1 VRTAEPRRFIFR
13 EDGGIGTIS
22 SVRRLSAL
30 RFDDFGV
37 DPPVFCPLTVRLER
51 AFAAPAPAVAAFFR
65 AGVRL
70 AAALRV
76 RDVAGFAAAAFFA
89 DFAPDLAR
97 SLDAADFFFG
107 RAVAF
112 PAVLDFFR
120 DEAALDLPPPV
131 RFAMMESFRNLDSF
145 AISVVLS
152 DAYRKSDGATEHLL
166 TEIAGRR
173 IPLPKRR
180 HSYGWVADIP
190 DHSCDDKRSAQGM
203 ANVEDEQTPGPVRG
217 AAGTLDRAERGD
229 RGGLKA
235 LPRED
240 DDRTDPEEYAR
251 LLDSY
256 DSSFRNI
263 AEGEVVKGTVLKV
276 TASEVI
282 VDVGY
287 KSEGIIAV
295 DEFVDENGLVTVEA
309 GDIVD
314 VLLERT
320 EDRDGY
326 VVLSREKAEKMKIW
340 DEVEKAYVERKVV
353 IGRVIERIKGGLA
366 VDIGVRAFLPGS
378 QIDVRPVRNLD
389 ALRGQELRMRVIKV
403 NKKRGNIVLSRK
415 ALLEEENA
423 EKKKHTLETLAE
435 GKVLRGVV
443 KNITDYGA
451 FIDLGGIDG
460 LLHITDMSW
469 GRVGHPSEL
478 FKVNDEI
485 DVVVLK
491 YDAATERVSLGH
503 KQLITDPW
511 ANVMDRYPVGA
522 RSGGKVVSLT
532 DYGAFVELESGVEG
546 LIHVSEMSWSKRVK
560 HPSKILNV
568 GDPVDAMV
576 LGVDPTARRISLG
589 LKQVESNPWHDLA
602 EKYPVGSKIQGKVR
616 NLTEFGAFVE
626 VEEDIDGLIHI
637 SDMSWSK
644 RIKHPSEVLKKGDVV
659 DAMVLN
665 IDAENQRLSLGLKQ
679 LATDIWDDFFTRHH
693 VGDTI
698 EGKVVRMT
706 NFGAFVELDEGIEG
720 LIHVSEF
727 DDSRHASKDEEKI
740 DLKVGETY
748 PMKIIKLAPEERKI
762 GLSIRALK
770 SDEFRTDWETYQE
783 GAGDGSATLG
793 DHFRSN
799 R

>member
-1 VRTAEPRRFIFR
+1 
-13 EDGGIGTIS
+13 
-22 SVRRLSAL
+22 
-30 RFDDFGV
+30 
-37 DPPVFCPLTVRLER
+37 
-51 AFAAPAPAVAAFFR
+51 
-65 AGVRL
+65 
-70 AAALRV
+70 
-76 RDVAGFAAAAFFA
+76 
-89 DFAPDLAR
+89 
-97 SLDAADFFFG
+97 
-107 RAVAF
+107 
-112 PAVLDFFR
+112 
-120 DEAALDLPPPV
+120 
-131 RFAMMESFRNLDSF
+131 
-145 AISVVLS
+145 
-152 DAYRKSDGATEHLL
+152 
-166 TEIAGRR
+166 
-173 IPLPKRR
+173 
-180 HSYGWVADIP
+180 
-190 DHSCDDKRSAQGM
+190 M
-203 ANVEDEQTPGPVRG
+203 ANVEDENTPGSSRG
-217 AAGTLDRAERGD
+217 SGTGTIERTTERTTERTGDRETRD

-235 LPRED
+235 RPRED
-240 DDRTDPEEYAR
+240 DEQIDPEEYAR

-287 KSEGIIAV
+287 KSEGIIQV
-295 DEFVDENGLVTVEA
+295 NEFLDENGEITVQP

-320 EDRDGY
+320 EDREGHI
-326 VVLSREKAEKMKIW
+326 VLSREKAEKMKVW
-340 DEVEKAYVERKVV
+340 DEVEKAFQERKVV

-389 ALRGQELRMRVIKV
+389 ALKGQELRMRVIKV

-415 ALLEEENA
+415 AVLEEENA
-423 EKKKHTLETLAE
+423 EKKKTTLETLAE
-435 GKVLRGVV
+435 GKVLRGTV

-478 FKVNDEI
+478 FKVNDEV
-485 DVVVLK
+485 DVTVLK
-491 YDAATERVSLGH
+491 YDPSTERVSLGH
-503 KQLITDPW
+503 KQLVQDPW
-511 ANVMDRYPVGA
+511 ATVQDRYPVGA
-522 RSGGKVVSLT
+522 RMGGKVVSLT
-532 DYGAFVELESGVEG
+532 DYGAFVELEAGVEG

-560 HPSKILNV
+560 HPSKLLNV
-568 GDPVDAMV
+568 GDTVDAMV
-576 LGVDPTARRISLG
+576 LGVDATARRISLG
-589 LKQVESNPWHDLA
+589 LKQVETNPWHDLA
-602 EKYPVGSKIQGKVR
+602 EKYPVGSKITGKVR

-659 DAMVLN
+659 EAIVLN
-665 IDAENQRLSLGLKQ
+665 IDADNQRLSLGLKQ
-679 LATDIWDDFFTRHH
+679 LATDIWDDFFSRRH

-706 NFGAFVELDEGIEG
+706 NFGAFVDLDEGIEG

-727 DDSRHASKDEEKI
+727 DDTHGGEKI
-740 DLKVGETY
+740 NLEVGSNY
-748 PMKIIKLAPEERKI
+748 QMKIIKLSPQERKI

-770 SDEFRTDWETYQE
+770 SDDYRTDWEQYS
-783 GAGDGSATLG
+783 G
-793 DHFRSN
+793 
-799 R
+799 

>member
-1 VRTAEPRRFIFR
+1 MVTSPR
-13 EDGGIGTIS
+13 D
-22 SVRRLSAL
+22 LD
-30 RFDDFGV
+30 DDF
-37 DPPVFCPLTVRLER
+37 DP
-51 AFAAPAPAVAAFFR
+51 
-65 AGVRL
+65 
-70 AAALRV
+70 
-76 RDVAGFAAAAFFA
+76 D
-89 DFAPDLAR
+89 
-97 SLDAADFFFG
+97 
-107 RAVAF
+107 
-112 PAVLDFFR
+112 
-120 DEAALDLPPPV
+120 
-131 RFAMMESFRNLDSF
+131 
-145 AISVVLS
+145 
-152 DAYRKSDGATEHLL
+152 
-166 TEIAGRR
+166 
-173 IPLPKRR
+173 
-180 HSYGWVADIP
+180 
-190 DHSCDDKRSAQGM
+190 
-203 ANVEDEQTPGPVRG
+203 
-217 AAGTLDRAERGD
+217 
-229 RGGLKA
+229 
-235 LPRED
+235 
-240 DDRTDPEEYAR
+240 EYAR
-251 LLDSY
+251 LLDIY
-256 DSSFRNI
+256 DNSFRNI

-287 KSEGIIAV
+287 KSEGMIAV
-295 DEFVDENGLVTVEA
+295 DEFLDENGDVTVQP
-309 GDIVD
+309 GDLVD

-320 EDRDGY
+320 EDREGH

-340 DEVEKAYVERKVV
+340 DEVEKAFTDKKVV

-423 EKKKHTLETLAE
+423 EKKKQTLATLAE

-478 FKVNDEI
+478 FKVNDEV
-485 DVVVLK
+485 DVIVLK
-491 YDAATERVSLGH
+491 YDPATERVSLGH
-503 KQLITDPW
+503 KQLMQDPW
-511 ANVMDRYPVGA
+511 SIVADRYPVGV
-522 RSGGKVVSLT
+522 RVTGKVVSLT
-532 DYGAFVELESGVEG
+532 DYGAFVELEPGVEG

-568 GDPVDAMV
+568 GDTVEAMV
-576 LGVDPTARRISLG
+576 LGVDPAARRISLG
-589 LKQVESNPWHDLA
+589 LKQTESNPWHELA
-602 EKYPVGSKIQGKVR
+602 DKYPVGSKIVGKVR

-644 RIKHPSEVLKKGDVV
+644 RIKHPSEVLKKGDKVE
-659 DAMVLN
+659 AMVLN

-679 LATDIWDDFFTRHH
+679 LATDIWDDFFSRHH

-727 DDSRHASKDEEKI
+727 DEQAGGEKI
-740 DLKVGETY
+740 ELEVGQTY
-748 PMKIIKLAPEERKI
+748 QMRIIKLTPAERKI

-770 SDEFRTDWETYQE
+770 SEDFRTDWESYKETS
-783 GAGDGSATLG
+783 GSESAAATLG
-793 DHFRSN
+793 DHFRN

>member
-1 VRTAEPRRFIFR
+1 
-13 EDGGIGTIS
+13 
-22 SVRRLSAL
+22 
-30 RFDDFGV
+30 
-37 DPPVFCPLTVRLER
+37 
-51 AFAAPAPAVAAFFR
+51 
-65 AGVRL
+65 
-70 AAALRV
+70 
-76 RDVAGFAAAAFFA
+76 
-89 DFAPDLAR
+89 
-97 SLDAADFFFG
+97 
-107 RAVAF
+107 
-112 PAVLDFFR
+112 
-120 DEAALDLPPPV
+120 
-131 RFAMMESFRNLDSF
+131 
-145 AISVVLS
+145 
-152 DAYRKSDGATEHLL
+152 
-166 TEIAGRR
+166 
-173 IPLPKRR
+173 
-180 HSYGWVADIP
+180 
-190 DHSCDDKRSAQGM
+190 M
-203 ANVEDEQTPGPVRG
+203 ANVEEENTPGSARG
-217 AAGTLDRAERGD
+217 TSGTGTIDRDTPRGE

-235 LPRED
+235 LPRD
-240 DDRTDPEEYAR
+240 DDEQMDPADYAR

-276 TASEVI
+276 TASEVV

-287 KSEGIIAV
+287 KSEGIIQV
-295 DEFVDENGLVTVEA
+295 SEFLDENGEVTVQA

-320 EDRDGY
+320 EDREGY

-340 DEVEKAYVERKVV
+340 DEVEKAYAERKVV

-435 GKVLRGVV
+435 GKVLKGVV

-491 YDAATERVSLGH
+491 YDPATERVSLGH

-522 RSGGKVVSLT
+522 RMAGKVVSLT
-532 DYGAFVELESGVEG
+532 DYGAFVELEAGVEG

-568 GDPVDAMV
+568 GDTVDAMV

-589 LKQVESNPWHDLA
+589 LKQVETNPWHDLA
-602 EKYPVGSKIQGKVR
+602 DKYPVGSKIHGKVR

-626 VEEDIDGLIHI
+626 VEEEIDGLIHI

-659 DAMVLN
+659 EAMVLN

-679 LATDIWDDFFTRHH
+679 LATDIWDDFFSRHH

-698 EGKVVRMT
+698 EGKVVRLT

-727 DDSRHASKDEEKI
+727 DDSQQVGKDGKI
-740 DLKVGETY
+740 ELTVGETY
-748 PMKIIKLAPEERKI
+748 PMKIIKLAPTERKI

-770 SDEFRTDWETYQE
+770 SDEFRADWETYQE
-783 GAGDGSATLG
+783 SSGDGSATLG
-793 DHFRSN
+793 DHFRN

>member
-1 VRTAEPRRFIFR
+1 MVMPQDEHN
-13 EDGGIGTIS
+13 
-22 SVRRLSAL
+22 
-30 RFDDFGV
+30 
-37 DPPVFCPLTVRLER
+37 
-51 AFAAPAPAVAAFFR
+51 PAVEPKGAS
-65 AGVRL
+65 
-70 AAALRV
+70 
-76 RDVAGFAAAAFFA
+76 
-89 DFAPDLAR
+89 APTA
-97 SLDAADFFFG
+97 SQPKG
-107 RAVAF
+107 RQ
-112 PAVLDFFR
+112 PIKTT
-120 DEAALDLPPPV
+120 
-131 RFAMMESFRNLDSF
+131 SS
-145 AISVVLS
+145 
-152 DAYRKSDGATEHLL
+152 
-166 TEIAGRR
+166 
-173 IPLPKRR
+173 
-180 HSYGWVADIP
+180 WV
-190 DHSCDDKRSAQGM
+190 HDD
-203 ANVEDEQTPGPVRG
+203 NEDPQ
-217 AAGTLDRAERGD
+217 
-229 RGGLKA
+229 
-235 LPRED
+235 
-240 DDRTDPEEYAR
+240 EYAR
-251 LLDSY
+251 LLDLY
-256 DSSFRNI
+256 DNSFRNI

-276 TASEVI
+276 TDSEVI

-287 KSEGIIAV
+287 KSEGIIPI
-295 DEFVDENGLVTVEA
+295 DEFLDETGQVTVQA
-309 GDIVD
+309 GDVVD

-320 EDRDGY
+320 EDREGHI
-326 VVLSREKAEKMKIW
+326 VLSREKAEKMKIW
-340 DEVEKAYVERKVV
+340 DEVERAFAEKKVV

-389 ALRGQELRMRVIKV
+389 ALKGQELRMRVIKV

-415 ALLEEENA
+415 VLLEEENA
-423 EKKKHTLETLAE
+423 EKKKQTLETLAE

-503 KQLITDPW
+503 KQLIQDPW
-511 ANVMDRYPVGA
+511 MTAMDRYPAGA
-522 RSGGKVVSLT
+522 RMSGKVVSLT
-532 DYGAFVELESGVEG
+532 DYGAFVELEPGVEG

-568 GDPVDAMV
+568 GDTVEAMV
-576 LGVDPTARRISLG
+576 LGVDPAARRISLG
-589 LKQVESNPWHDLA
+589 LKQVENNPWHELV
-602 EKYPVGSKIQGKVR
+602 EKYPIGTRIKGKVR

-644 RIKHPSEVLKKGDVV
+644 RIKHPSEVLKKGDTVE
-659 DAMVLN
+659 AMVLS

-679 LATDIWDDFFTRHH
+679 LATDIWEDFFSRHH

-698 EGKVVRMT
+698 EGKIVRMT

-727 DDSRHASKDEEKI
+727 DDAQGGEKI
-740 DLKVGETY
+740 TLEVGQTT
-748 PMKIIKLAPEERKI
+748 PMKIIKLSPADRKI

-770 SDEFRTDWETYQE
+770 SDEYRSDWAEYASSQGE
-783 GAGDGSATLG
+783 GGATLG
-793 DHFRSN
+793 EHLKFN
-799 R
+799 K